1 MEDLTFDECMELLT
15 GEQVAH
21 LGVVTERGPYVTP
34 LSYVFSGERLAFR
47 TRPGER
53 LRALDSDPRVCVEV
67 SRYNSETGDWVSV
80 VARGTAARV
89 TDDREIQA
97 VTQALLAKYRPAI
110 GSLLAIGGSPPLG
123 DEVVVAIDLE
133 EITGRSS
140 GSFFA
145 FRSKPGRF

>member
-1 MEDLTFDECMELLT
+1 M
-15 GEQVAH
+15 
-21 LGVVTERGPYVTP
+21 
-34 LSYVFSGERLAFR
+34 
-47 TRPGER
+47 
-53 LRALDSDPRVCVEV
+53 
-67 SRYNSETGDWVSV
+67 SV